1 MGVPR
6 TASSPRKATRFGVCT
21 MRTHRYPTRQAE
33 LVDWSRTHATLWKGG
48 QTGVP
53 DIVVSQTMADNFD
66 LAVSDVEAKLAAQ
79 GAALSAA
86 RAATEDKD
94 AALDEMLRQLG
105 SIMTTIDGYGRNTDD
120 PGVWVRAQI
129 PAPRTGGERP
139 APPMPTA
146 RATELIDNGSVVFGW
161 EVASGGGAMYE
172 VQRQVLPIGGQ
183 PGPWT
188 TIAFLGEKRFVDEA
202 VPVGVA
208 AVNYQ
213 VRVRIPSAASPW
225 SLTSTANF
233 GSAGSQG
240 GPLARV
246 A

>member
-1 MGVPR
+1 M
-6 TASSPRKATRFGVCT
+6 T
-21 MRTHRYPTRQAE
+21 THRYPSRQAE

-53 DIVVSQTMADNFD
+53 DIGVSQQMADSFD
-66 LAVSDVEAKLAAQ
+66 LAVSNVEAKLAAQ

-94 AALDEMLRQLG
+94 AALDEMVRQLG

-139 APPMPTA
+139 APPTPLVLPTQI
-146 RATELIDNGSVVFGW
+146 TTDGSVVFSF
-161 EVASGGGAMYE
+161 EVASGGGALYE
-172 VQRQVLPIGGQ
+172 VQRQVLGLDGSE
-183 PGPWT
+183 GPWT
-188 TIAFLGEKRFVDEA
+188 IVALINEKRFVDPA
-202 VPVGVA
+202 VPVGVR
-208 AVNYQ
+208 AVDYR
-213 VRVRIPSAASPW
+213 VRVRISNGQASGFSTSAR
-225 SLTSTANF
+225 ANF
-233 GSAGSQG
+233 GSSGSQG

>member
-1 MGVPR
+1 
-6 TASSPRKATRFGVCT
+6 
-21 MRTHRYPTRQAE
+21 MRTNRYPTRQAE

-53 DIVVSQTMADNFD
+53 DIGVSQLMADNFD

-86 RAATEDKD
+86 RAATEAKD

-129 PAPRTGGERP
+129 PAPKSGGERP
-139 APPMPTA
+139 APPMPLVLPTQI
-146 RATELIDNGSVVFGW
+146 TTDGSVVFSF
-161 EVASGGGAMYE
+161 EVTSGGAALYE
-172 VQRQVLPIGGQ
+172 VQRQVLGLDGSE
-183 PGPWT
+183 GPWT
-188 TIAFLGEKRFVDEA
+188 IVAIIGDKRYTDPS
-202 VPVGVA
+202 VPVGVR
-208 AVNYQ
+208 AVDYR
-213 VRVRIPSAASPW
+213 VRVRISNGQASDFSTSAR
-225 SLTSTANF
+225 ANF